1 MTTTDAAVKVAPVE
15 LETGASVV
23 CLVRLGGD
31 NMTIRWMMPIAV
43 LVMAAACGSP
53 ADVESELTR
62 GEATFLLKGILA
74 LRETGGLTL
83 VELSGDGVVASCPLG
98 GRVTFK
104 GSAHSRQVADT
115 VWVDRAETIIPDG
128 CGFTISIF
136 DFRLDGVPDLH
147 KEVAKEIF
155 GRHGKVRAATGSLK
169 GRVLWYFGGRKGDC
183 AMDLTLSHKPHSA
196 ATGVY
201 RGNVCGHEGVEYEVS
216 LGVILLSGQL
226 PPAVLG

>member
-1 MTTTDAAVKVAPVE
+1 MTTTDAAIKVAPVE
-15 LETGASVV
+15 LETGASLV
-23 CLVRLGGD
+23 CLVRLGGE

-62 GEATFLLKGILA
+62 GEAMFLLKGILA

-83 VELSGDGVVASCPLG
+83 VELSGDGVVASCPL
-98 GRVTFK
+98 
-104 GSAHSRQVADT
+104 
-115 VWVDRAETIIPDG
+115 
-128 CGFTISIF
+128 
-136 DFRLDGVPDLH
+136 
-147 KEVAKEIF
+147 
-155 GRHGKVRAATGSLK
+155 
-169 GRVLWYFGGRKGDC
+169 DC